1 MENLIKKNFMMQS
14 DKLRNF
20 AEKNPVQMT
29 LREEVE
35 EINLELQDLRN
46 RHKKLIENFYNQNK
60 DDSSKNHLDQQSTI
74 DELRKKLQF
83 A

>member
-1 MENLIKKNFMMQS
+1 
-14 DKLRNF
+14 
-20 AEKNPVQMT
+20 MT